1 MCHGG
6 CSMSF
11 DKYRVGNN
19 DGIIYFAMVNT
30 NPTTQNF
37 TLTVS
42 SVPAPNQ
49 NTIPVGSTTTL
60 TGTVATERNYKLTGL
75 STTGI
80 SAGVITAEF
89 SPRTSGSDY
98 LLISRLGYA
107 STRDVRRSILRVAP
121 CALEK
126 DVGDFYLATKTTFA
140 TSLKLSYATP
150 TTLHGGS
157 IVTREIE
164 SYESQYFAA
173 DGTVL
178 AGSMITLAYDT
189 SSTLRVY
196 LTDLTTLGCPHNW
209 GQVTL
214 CSLGF
219 CYLTV
224 DNANVF
230 NNGWIEVVRDYGTAA
245 TNYTLAIT
253 TPSSTDITNGAKSS
267 GTLAP
272 KTLKKCVWQSLC
284 PCRILI
290 NKLWLAFVCRF
301 SFKPASMQALS
312 LAITTTSRIFVSIW
326 TGGKVCMQFH
336 EFETQNITLQHI
348 KCDEYWWE
356 GPDMTNDISVVLSTG
371 STAVDYSVQVIAKG
385 SDLCKRPIEL
395 LDSSCAAYAPDLI
408 PLMADQDAAIVAA
421 TNSMEHAKVILPAVE
436 TSATCLAAMKEISC
450 RAASTRCDAVS
461 GIAYPGMCTEMCR
474 ETLRVCGASANLQQ
488 FVCEYLR
495 PCDALPPTTV
505 SDAPVTAPASP
516 IAPPVAV
523 PISSPTAAASGGSDD
538 DGTSSASQSTSMISF
553 AVLIAMVVALVI

>member
-19 DGIIYFAMVNT
+19 DGIIYFAMVNN
-30 NPTTQNF
+30 NPTAQNF

-98 LLISRLGYA
+98 LLMSRLGYA
-107 STRDVRRSILRVAP
+107 STRDNSRSILRVAP

-126 DVGDFYLATKTTFA
+126 DVGDFYLASKTTFA
-140 TSLKLSYATP
+140 TSLKLSYSTP

-164 SYESQYFAA
+164 RYESQYFAA

-178 AGSMITLAYDT
+178 AGSMITLAHDT

-196 LTDLTTLGCPHNW
+196 LADLTTLGCPRNW
-209 GQVTL
+209 EQVTL

-230 NNGWIEVVRDYGTAA
+230 NNGWIEVVRYYGTAA

-284 PCRILI
+284 SCRILI
-290 NKLWLAFVCRF
+290 NKLWLTFVCRF
-301 SFKPASMQALS
+301 SLKPASLQALS

-326 TGGKVCMQFH
+326 TGGKVCREMH
-336 EFETQNITLQHI
+336 EFETQNITLQNI
-348 KCDEYWWE
+348 KCEDWWWD
-356 GPDMTNDISVVLSTG
+356 GPDMTNDISVILSTG

-395 LDSSCAAYAPDLI
+395 LDSSCAAYTPDLI
-408 PLMADQDAAIVAA
+408 PLAAAQDEAIVAA
-421 TNSMEHAKVILPAVE
+421 TNNLEHAKAILPAVE
-436 TSATCLAAMKEISC
+436 ASATCLAAMKEISC
-450 RAASTRCDAVS
+450 RAVSPRCDAVS
-461 GIAYPGMCTEMCR
+461 GIAYPSICIEMCH

-488 FVCEYLR
+488 LVCEYLS

-505 SDAPVTAPASP
+505 SDAPFAAPASP

-523 PISSPTAAASGGSDD
+523 PISSPTSTSGSGGSDE
-538 DGTSSASQSTSMISF
+538 TSSASQSNSMIFF
-553 AVLIAMVVALVI
+553 AVLIAMVVALVM